1 MDVDHQLG
9 KVVLGG
15 NGDAIKRTF
24 EECACP
30 LVGFVDGF
38 GVGVEQIGELLAG
51 ILAAEDRPS
60 RLMRAL
66 SETCLVLVSMP
77 GFLFI
82 DGLGAYQEVKMI
94 PQQAIGIRIGYGYD
108 VLGVEPEE
116 IGVVTLFDKDILP
129 VITTVVDV
137 VIRAIF
143 QPFGHRHS
151 GGTQET

>member
-15 NGDAIKRTF
+15 NGDATKRTF
-24 EECACP
+24 EERACP

-60 RLMRAL
+60 RSMRVL
-66 SETCLVLVSMP
+66 SGTCLVQVSMP
-77 GFLFI
+77 GFLFT
-82 DGLGAYQEVKMI
+82 DSLDAHQEVKMI

-108 VLGVEPEE
+108 V
-116 IGVVTLFDKDILP
+116 
-129 VITTVVDV
+129 
-137 VIRAIF
+137 
-143 QPFGHRHS
+143 
-151 GGTQET
+151 